1 MTASNPAGSSDEQ
14 ALDEVLKRRPGAGRD
29 WRLAKVCQVCGEL
42 ATVTTWEEWCAAH
55 TEGGEFKGFRDGHE
69 RCNLLADGGFAARAY
84 RFCEICR
91 ATVSHVAE
99 RRLGLA
105 WACPCCEVRVREAGH
120 DPLLVLADLA
130 RLRFEAAERTAAGTA
145 AGMLDPSGWPEGPRV
160 APPPD
165 WLPPGLYPCPDCT
178 LIRGRAWVAGFDGK
192 LMQAKST
199 CLCEG
204 ITCRRCGDTRIHRP
218 ISDYYNLAD
227 GRFWHVPHFV
237 GMFPCRECRAGRGE
251 DE

>member
-1 MTASNPAGSSDEQ
+1 MTGSNPAGSSDEQ
-14 ALDEVLKRRPGAGRD
+14 ALDEVLKRGPGAGRD

-55 TEGGEFKGFRDGHE
+55 LEGGEFKGFRGGHE
-69 RCNLLADGGFAARAY
+69 RCNLLANGAFAARTY
-84 RFCEICR
+84 RFCDICR
-91 ATVSHVAE
+91 ATVWHVTE

-120 DPLLVLADLA
+120 DPGLVLTDLA
-130 RLRFEAAERTAAGTA
+130 RLRFEARGRRAIGTA
-145 AGMLDPSGWPEGPRV
+145 AARLDPSAWPAGPRL

-165 WLPPGLYPCPDCT
+165 WLPPGLYRCSDCAQ
-178 LIRGRAWVAGFDGK
+178 IRGRAWSAALDGELIK
-192 LMQAKST
+192 TKST

-204 ITCRRCGDTRIHRP
+204 IACRECGDTRIRRP

-227 GRFWHVPHFV
+227 GRFWHVPYFV
-237 GMFPCRECRAGRGE
+237 GMFPCRECRTERSE
-251 DE
+251 EE